1 MEMHKEALLNAR
13 NTIILVAVF
22 ITTVTFAAGIAPP
35 GGVYQEGP
43 MKGKSG
49 DNNIALFTSL
59 SIVIVLVSIIPF
71 KKKPHMRLLSI
82 AHKVMWVAIA
92 FMASGYVIAIWVILP
107 HSEGMQ
113 WLSVMLIALGGSS
126 LGTIFI
132 GLSVLL
138 VEHWPRKF

>member
-49 DNNIALFTSL
+49 D
-59 SIVIVLVSIIPF
+59 IIPF

-132 GLSVLL
+132 GLSMLL
-138 VEHWPRKF
+138 VEHWPRKFK